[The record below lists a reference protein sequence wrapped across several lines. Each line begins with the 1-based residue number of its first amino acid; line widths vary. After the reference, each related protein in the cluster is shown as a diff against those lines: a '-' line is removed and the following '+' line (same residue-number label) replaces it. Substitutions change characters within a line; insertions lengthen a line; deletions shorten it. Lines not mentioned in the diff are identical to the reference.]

1 MTPDIIAIP
10 GFSEPFASITH
21 LVGALLMLVCAWPS
35 IQKFKG
41 HQTQILGLTLF
52 FSAAV
57 FLFSMSGVY
66 HLLDPELKPRET
78 LRRLDHA
85 GIWSMILGT
94 FSALHMV
101 LFAGWRRWGVLAGVW
116 AIGLSGL
123 ILELVFFESFPE
135 WLSLSLFL
143 SLGWIG
149 AITGF
154 LYIKEHGW
162 ERVHLLIAGGVA
174 YSIGAIL
181 DFTRVPTI
189 ITGVI
194 GPHEVFHLFVIAGAI
209 YHWRFIHEF
218 DVSAAVPAKK

>member
-143 SLGWIG
+143 ALGWIG

-218 DVSAAVPAKK
+218 DVSAAVRAKK